1 MSIKIKCNINN
12 IKVKI
17 LSKKIARILI
27 KYKYYN
33 HSHNKLIL
41 IFKIVQKILIYQKKI
56 GKNKFWKYL
65 EININKYN
73 NLKIYLIIFI

>member
-41 IFKIVQKILIYQKKI
+41 IFKIV
-56 GKNKFWKYL
+56 
-65 EININKYN
+65 
-73 NLKIYLIIFI
+73 